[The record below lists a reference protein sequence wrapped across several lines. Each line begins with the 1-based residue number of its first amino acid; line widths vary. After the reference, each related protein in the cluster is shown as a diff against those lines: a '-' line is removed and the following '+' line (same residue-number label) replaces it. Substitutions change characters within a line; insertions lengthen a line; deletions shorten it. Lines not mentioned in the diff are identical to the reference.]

1 MAIVRRF
8 SMLIGVAAVIG
19 VVAVAI
25 HATAQSPAPGKYVSW
40 APSATA
46 TASPGAGPALPI
58 ASAPPVAGPG
68 LLGGLTTPLS
78 GLFKQLNVN
87 TAETAKGQYSILQ
100 ELERAL
106 ADRAQQFLKWV
117 TGGR

>member
-1 MAIVRRF
+1 MVIARRLGL
-8 SMLIGVAAVIG
+8 LIGVTAAIG
-19 VVAVAI
+19 LVAVAI
-25 HATAQSPAPGKYVSW
+25 HATAQAPVPGKYISW
-40 APSATA
+40 APPATA
-46 TASPGAGPALPI
+46 TAGTGPALPM

-100 ELERAL
+100 ELEKAL
-106 ADRAQQFLKWV
+106 ADRAGQFLKWV

>member
-1 MAIVRRF
+1 MVIVRRF
-8 SMLIGVAAVIG
+8 SLLIGIAAAIG
-19 VVAVAI
+19 LVAVAI
-25 HATAQSPAPGKYVSW
+25 HATAQAPVPGKYISW
-40 APSATA
+40 ALPATA
-46 TASPGAGPALPI
+46 TASPGAGPALPM

-100 ELERAL
+100 ELEKAL
-106 ADRAQQFLKWV
+106 EDRAQQFLRWV

>member
-1 MAIVRRF
+1 MVIARRF
-8 SMLIGVAAVIG
+8 SLLIGVAAAVG
-19 VVAVAI
+19 LVAVAV
-25 HATAQSPAPGKYVSW
+25 HATAQAPAPGKYISW
-40 APSATA
+40 APPATA
-46 TASPGAGPALPI
+46 TATPGAGPALPM

-100 ELERAL
+100 ELETAL
-106 ADRAQQFLKWV
+106 SDRAQQFLKWV

>member
-1 MAIVRRF
+1 
-8 SMLIGVAAVIG
+8 
-19 VVAVAI
+19 
-25 HATAQSPAPGKYVSW
+25 
-40 APSATA
+40 
-46 TASPGAGPALPI
+46 
-58 ASAPPVAGPG
+58 
-68 LLGGLTTPLS
+68 LTGPLS

-106 ADRAQQFLKWV
+106 GDRAQQFLKWI

>member
-1 MAIVRRF
+1 MPLVRRF
-8 SMLIGVAAVIG
+8 SLLLGIAAAVG
-19 VVAVAI
+19 LVAVAV
-25 HATAQSPAPGKYVSW
+25 HATAQAPVPGKYISW
-40 APSATA
+40 APPATA
-46 TASPGAGPALPI
+46 TASPGAGPALPM
-58 ASAPPVAGPG
+58 ASAPPVQWPG
-68 LLGGLTTPLS
+68 VLGGLTTPLS

-100 ELERAL
+100 ELEKAL

>member
-1 MAIVRRF
+1 MFIVRRF
-8 SMLIGVAAVIG
+8 GVLIGVAAAIG
-19 VVAVAI
+19 LVAVAI
-25 HATAQSPAPGKYVSW
+25 HATAQAPVPGKYISW
-40 APSATA
+40 APPATA
-46 TASPGAGPALPI
+46 TASPGAGPALPM
-58 ASAPPVAGPG
+58 ASAPSAAGPG

-100 ELERAL
+100 ELEKAF
-106 ADRAQQFLKWV
+106 ADRVQQFLQWV

>member
-1 MAIVRRF
+1 MAVFRRF
-8 SMLIGVAAVIG
+8 SLLIGVAAAIG
-19 VVAVAI
+19 VIAVAV
-25 HATAQSPAPGKYVSW
+25 HATAQAPVPGKYISW
-40 APSATA
+40 APPASA
-46 TASPGAGPALPI
+46 TASPGAGPAIPI
-58 ASAPPVAGPG
+58 ATAPPVAGPG

-100 ELERAL
+100 ELEGAL
-106 ADRAQQFLKWV
+106 AGRIQQFLKWA

>member
-1 MAIVRRF
+1 MVIVRRF
-8 SMLIGVAAVIG
+8 SMLIGGAAVIG

-25 HATAQSPAPGKYVSW
+25 HATAQAPVPGKYISW
-40 APSATA
+40 AAPATA
-46 TASPGAGPALPI
+46 TASPGAGPALPM
-58 ASAPPVAGPG
+58 ASAPPVAAPG
-68 LLGGLTTPLS
+68 ILGGLTTPLS

-100 ELERAL
+100 ELEKAL

>member
-1 MAIVRRF
+1 MVILRRF
-8 SMLIGVAAVIG
+8 SLFIGIAAAIG

-25 HATAQSPAPGKYVSW
+25 HATAQAPVPGKYISW
-40 APSATA
+40 APPATA
-46 TASPGAGPALPI
+46 TASPGVGPALPM
-58 ASAPPVAGPG
+58 ASAPPVGGPG

-100 ELERAL
+100 ELEKAL
-106 ADRAQQFLKWV
+106 ADRAGQFLKWV